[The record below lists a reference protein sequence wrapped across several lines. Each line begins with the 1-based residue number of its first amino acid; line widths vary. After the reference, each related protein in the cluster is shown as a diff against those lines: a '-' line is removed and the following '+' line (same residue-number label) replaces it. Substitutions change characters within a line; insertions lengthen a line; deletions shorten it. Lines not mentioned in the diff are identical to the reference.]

1 MPDKFYITTAIAYVN
16 GEPHI
21 GYALELLYADV
32 LARYHRM
39 RDEDVFFATGTD
51 EHGAKIFQAAERA
64 KTDPQ
69 AFTNKISARFR
80 LLADV
85 LNISNDDFVR
95 TTEARHVVASQELWR
110 RAAMNGKIYKK
121 RYSGLYCVGCEA
133 FKTEKELVDGKC
145 PDHNTVPEHLEDENY
160 FFKLTDYKDALQKL
174 FAFRPDFVTPSGR
187 LNEVKE
193 WVKNLEDVSISRS
206 IRQLSWGIP
215 VPNDPSQVMYVW
227 FDALTNYLTAAGFPD
242 ERYKQHWPAD
252 VHVIGK
258 EISRF
263 HAVLWPA
270 MLMAAGVEVPHQV
283 AVHGHISADGRKMSK
298 TLGNVIDPFALVE
311 KFGVEPVRYF
321 LLREVPFNS
330 DGDYSDARMRER
342 YAGDLANGVGN
353 LVSRV
358 LAMIEKYENGVVP
371 AVAKAVVEST
381 WLAYEE
387 HIKAHDFHLALA
399 DVWDVIGSADKLVT
413 EREPWVLAKTDK
425 AELSKLLYVLAE
437 TIRHIALMLWPF
449 MPETA
454 ENILAR
460 LGVSTELGKEPL
472 SELQTWGL
480 LKPGTKVSKGE
491 PLFPRLQQPTTN
503 NQ

>member
-1 MPDKFYITTAIAYVN
+1 
-16 GEPHI
+16 
-21 GYALELLYADV
+21 
-32 LARYHRM
+32 
-39 RDEDVFFATGTD
+39 
-51 EHGAKIFQAAERA
+51 
-64 KTDPQ
+64 
-69 AFTNKISARFR
+69 
-80 LLADV
+80 
-85 LNISNDDFVR
+85 
-95 TTEARHVVASQELWR
+95 
-110 RAAMNGKIYKK
+110 
-121 RYSGLYCVGCEA
+121 
-133 FKTEKELVDGKC
+133 
-145 PDHNTVPEHLEDENY
+145 
-160 FFKLTDYKDALQKL
+160 
-174 FAFRPDFVTPSGR
+174 
-187 LNEVKE
+187 
-193 WVKNLEDVSISRS
+193 
-206 IRQLSWGIP
+206 
-215 VPNDPSQVMYVW
+215 MYVW

-270 MLMAAGVEVPHQV
+270 MLMAAGVEVPHQI
-283 AVHGHISADGRKMSK
+283 AVHGHISADGKKMSK

-330 DGDYSDARMRER
+330 DGDYSEARMRER

-371 AVAKAVVEST
+371 AVAPAVIEPT

-387 HIKAHDFHLALA
+387 HLDNYDLHLALA
-399 DVWDVIGSADKLVT
+399 DVWDLVGSADKLIT
-413 EREPWVLAKTDK
+413 EREPWALAKTDK

-454 ENILAR
+454 ESILSR
-460 LGVSTELGKEPL
+460 LGATTELGKEPL